1 MFIKSTS
8 LTFRNKKLLVHFSAA
23 FTAFLLYI
31 FFIEVNDG
39 PWTAADYRVNDI
51 LYRTSLTFDHTAPES
66 NRILYLTITDKTYQ
80 EVFKNHHFRRDIF
93 ADIFNKVS
101 SLDPE
106 YILIDLIFAYPSDD
120 YSDSLLINEITSSD
134 NVFIPLPLTN
144 NNTSHIDNTF
154 LRTAGLSGIKQ
165 NGETGSVKLRSY
177 IPDIMT
183 RSKIL
188 NYGHVN
194 VFPDEDGV
202 FRHSSILLPVDSF
215 LIPSISLRL
224 FMSYCGVVGKDISV
238 DWGNNVTIHPDS
250 SSWITNDII
259 IPIDK
264 KGRMYIPFSAKWG
277 EDFLHISVNRFLELY
292 NIPGQRSRLQD
303 LFEGRIIVIGD
314 VSTGISDLANT
325 TLDDNVPLITL
336 SAHELNAY
344 LSSTYY
350 REFNSLKTILFSL
363 IILTVLYLL
372 SVIYNYRYYAYTGL
386 IILLLIILAASIL
399 FLQNY
404 FIPTASLA
412 VYGVSAWLLMFISI
426 GLTKYKENKHIKE
439 EMIKKKYD
447 LDQARKL
454 QLSLLPDK
462 LPSNEYLEITAY
474 LQSADEVSGDY
485 YDIRCKDEE
494 ILLVL
499 GDVIGHGLKA
509 GMMSLII
516 KTIFSSLPD
525 KVDLKEIF
533 AQVNSSIKKFK
544 IEMFYLGLLLARIIK
559 RKITVL
565 SAGMPPLIY
574 YDSTSGQVKEI
585 IIKSPPLGI
594 LKFNY
599 EPVEMLFSPG
609 DIILAYSDGLSE
621 LFNPQNEMLGTE
633 RIMDHLYN
641 NKEKDLLSLKRSF
654 LEMIDSWTAGG
665 SPHDDITFILI
676 KIKL

>member
-8 LTFRNKKLLVHFSAA
+8 LTSGNKKLLVHFSAA
-23 FTAFLLYI
+23 FTVFLLYI
-31 FFIEVNDG
+31 SFIEVNDG

-51 LYRTSLTFDHTAPES
+51 IYRTSLNFNYNPPES

-106 YILIDLIFAYPSDD
+106 YILIDLIFAYPSDN
-120 YSDSLLINEITSSD
+120 YSDSLLINEISSSD

-144 NNTSHIDNTF
+144 NTPSKIDNNF
-154 LRTAGLSGIKQ
+154 LKIIGLKDVKQ
-165 NGETGSVKLRSY
+165 NSKNGSLRLKTY
-177 IPDIMT
+177 IPDIMAST
-183 RSKIL
+183 GIV

-194 VFPDEDGV
+194 VFPDVDGV
-202 FRHSSILLPVDSF
+202 FRHSSIILPVDSF
-215 LIPSISLRL
+215 LVPSISLRL
-224 FMSYCGVVGKDISV
+224 FMDYCGVEGKNLSV
-238 DWGNNVTIHPDS
+238 DWGNNITIHPDS
-250 SSWITNDII
+250 SSWITNEII
-259 IPIDK
+259 IPIDE
-264 KGRMYIPFSAKWG
+264 KGRMYIPFTARWG

-292 NIPGQRSRLQD
+292 NMPDQRNRLQD

-325 TLDDNVPLITL
+325 TLDDNVPLIIL

-344 LSSTYY
+344 LNSTFY
-350 REFNSLKTILFSL
+350 REFNSLQTIIFSL
-363 IILTVLYLL
+363 IILILL
-372 SVIYNYRYYAYTGL
+372 LITSVIYNYRYYAYTGL
-386 IILLLIILAASIL
+386 VILFIIFLAASTL
-399 FLQNY
+399 FLLNY
-404 FIPTASLA
+404 FIPIASLA
-412 VYGVSAWLLMFISI
+412 VYGVSVWLLMFISI
-426 GLTKYKENKHIKE
+426 GLTKFRENKFIKE
-439 EMIKKKYD
+439 EMIKKNYD

-454 QLSLLPDK
+454 QLSLLPDE
-462 LPSNEYLEITAY
+462 LPSNEYLEITAW

-525 KVDLKEIF
+525 KVDLKDIF

-559 RKITVL
+559 RKITIL

-574 YDSTSGQVKEI
+574 YDSVSRQVKEV

-621 LFNPQNEMLGTE
+621 LFNPQNEMLGMD
-633 RIMDHLYN
+633 RIKEHLYN
-641 NKEKDLLSLKRSF
+641 NKERDLISLKESL
-654 LEMIDSWTAGG
+654 LEMIRKWTAGG
-665 SPHDDITFILI
+665 SPHDDITFIII
-676 KIKL
+676 KMK